1 MGNSAISE
9 MVLSPLE
16 VREILKLSNEEIIKL
31 CKQASIAPQRNQK
44 GLTYFSY
51 DEVKRLKELRENSR
65 ATLVNSKNFQ
75 ILSNIRNT
83 FLQMENNI
91 SQNVM
96 NSMNRKFEKIEEFF
110 NEFSQSKNENET
122 LKLKIAQISKENC
135 YLKDQLEEFKPIGLG
150 IYIKN
155 KNRDYSI

>member
-1 MGNSAISE
+1 MGNDTLDE
-9 MVLSPLE
+9 MVLSPHE
-16 VREILKLSNEEIIKL
+16 VREILSANNNEIIKL
-31 CKQASIAPQRNQK
+31 CKQASIDPKRDDR

-51 DEVKRLKELRENSR
+51 DEVKRLKELRDNSHT
-65 ATLVNSKNFQ
+65 ALVGSKHFQ

-96 NSMNRKFEKIEEFF
+96 NSINQKFEKIEEFF
-110 NEFSQSKNENET
+110 QEFAQYKSENET

-135 YLKDQLEEFKPIGLG
+135 YLKDQLDEFKAIGLG
-150 IYIKN
+150 VYIKS